1 MAGGQNPGQTNEP
14 VSPGF
19 VVAGCNIV
27 CTDAVTMAL
36 MNYDPMADR
45 GATPFVECDNHLRL
59 AEELG
64 IGTRDLRKIEVVGVP
79 IEQARYD
86 FAALRKTIAARRA
99 GWKLDNSCR

>member
-1 MAGGQNPGQTNEP
+1 
-14 VSPGF
+14 
-19 VVAGCNIV
+19 
-27 CTDAVTMAL
+27 
-36 MNYDPMADR
+36 MADR